1 MAAPILIA
9 ERYPGV
15 VMMAAPFA
23 IRQASRLRK
32 PIPSVREQRFV
43 AGYVWKQ
50 PVKSLVF
57 HGYTPQYRF
66 FVGHSCTHSC
76 DPPEVAVETFNPIGG
91 IDHGLYLWGVVQVGH
106 VSLVDGIATHELE
119 GPVVFSPP
127 LTHLLPFLPCLLNGV
142 IALSGTEYIPQIC
155 S

>member
-76 DPPEVAVETFNPIGG
+76 DPPEVAVETFNPIGRTRVG
-91 IDHGLYLWGVVQVGH
+91 KWCVPHRPTLHPTRFNHLFINNLTPKTCRVQAN
-106 VSLVDGIATHELE
+106 LRKT
-119 GPVVFSPP
+119 
-127 LTHLLPFLPCLLNGV
+127 FLREREE
-142 IALSGTEYIPQIC
+142 AYKSAE